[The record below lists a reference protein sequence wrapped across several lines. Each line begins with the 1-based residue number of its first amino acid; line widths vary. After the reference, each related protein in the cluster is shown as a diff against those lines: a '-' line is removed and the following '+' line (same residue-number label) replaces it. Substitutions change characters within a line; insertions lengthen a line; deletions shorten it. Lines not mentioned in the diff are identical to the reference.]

1 MFFFGIFLVTFTQ
14 EHGDEENSDE
24 FEMTIAALSIGEAR
38 HTKSGKMLLFQI
50 HHKLRKVK
58 PRMQFAI
65 FVTKYS
71 VNAE

>member
-1 MFFFGIFLVTFTQ
+1 MA
-14 EHGDEENSDE
+14 DEEISDE
-24 FEMTIAALSIGEAR
+24 FELTMAASSIGKAR
-38 HTKSGKMLLFQI
+38 HTKSGKILLFQF

-58 PRMQFAI
+58 TRMQFAI